1 MRERHRAIPI
11 AMVLLVLA
19 LSRSAGAQGL
29 STGQS
34 DMNRLLRPFGAAGTR
49 LSFTGAV
56 VRRDER
62 YFVVQL
68 SDKRILRL
76 RVTPQTTAVKD
87 GKAVDLDA
95 YLVADMVQ
103 VEVVSDGKDYLD
115 AARVT
120 FVRDGTPMERADIAQ
135 HPEWR
140 LGNSLTIPAVDPKND
155 DRRLSTVLQEPAP
168 RDSGV
173 TISRRGRNQSVDPS
187 FRVDPSIQAV
197 RERVKAFMEVLPN
210 LIVTRDTNMFVSS
223 SRPPQWSPN
232 GHVTAEVRYE
242 NQQESYREIQV
253 DGRLH
258 HETPDADL
266 GEFFQGLGKAW
277 SGGESGGIVSCLF
290 APYAKG
296 DFHFVRFDRVDDA
309 DVSVFDFFLSAPNS
323 CVSIKHGSQ
332 IAYPASRG
340 SLWIS
345 TKSNDILRV
354 EIEASDIPIEF
365 PTDRSEKRIDYHH
378 IAIGS
383 TGYLLPVQAYYFGC
397 LRGTYYCWMNRMSFQ
412 NYREFHADSTIRFGE
427 LN

>member
-1 MRERHRAIPI
+1 MFVALAMRERHRPFPI
-11 AMVLLVLA
+11 AMILLVLA
-19 LSRSAGAQGL
+19 LSHSAGAQGL
-29 STGQS
+29 STGQP

-76 RVTPQTTAVKD
+76 RVTPQTTAAKS

-95 YLVADMVQ
+95 YLVGDVVQ

-115 AARVT
+115 AERVT
-120 FVRDGTPMERADIAQ
+120 FVRPGTPNERADIAQ

-140 LGNSLTIPAVDPKND
+140 LGNSLTIPAVDPNND

-168 RDSGV
+168 RDSGI
-173 TISRRGRNQSVDPS
+173 TISRRGNQPVYPNS
-187 FRVDPSIQAV
+187 RVDPSIQAV
-197 RERVKAFMEVLPN
+197 RDRVKAFMEVLPN

-253 DGRLH
+253 DGQLH

-296 DFHFVRFDRVDDA
+296 DFHFARFDRVDDA
-309 DVSVFDFFLSAPNS
+309 DVSVFDFSLGAPN
-323 CVSIKHGSQ
+323 C
-332 IAYPASRG
+332 
-340 SLWIS
+340 
-345 TKSNDILRV
+345 
-354 EIEASDIPIEF
+354 
-365 PTDRSEKRIDYHH
+365 
-378 IAIGS
+378 
-383 TGYLLPVQAYYFGC
+383 TG
-397 LRGTYYCWMNRMSFQ
+397 M
-412 NYREFHADSTIRFGE
+412 
-427 LN
+427 